1 MKIDTF
7 AYNISRKNRVIS
19 LKDKILNLLNRKNK
33 ALSIEE
39 LDHLLELKTAG
50 DFRLLEDTINEMCN
64 DYTIYRT
71 NKNRYMT
78 FDRSPLKKGILR
90 VNKKGYGFVE
100 IPEEEDIY
108 IEAGNMNGAL
118 HNDLVVAEITG
129 RKEKNK
135 LEGRILKILERNLEL
150 IVGEFYLEKGKGHL
164 IIDED
169 RLKMNVVIEPDC
181 IHGAVDGHKVQV
193 RLLDQIDEATYHA
206 EVVKVLGHKN
216 DPGVDILSIVYK
228 YNINDSFPEEVI
240 EELKHIPSSVGEQ
253 DKIGRRDLTK
263 ETIFTIDGADTK
275 DIDDAV
281 SIKVLE
287 NGNYQLGVHIAD
299 VSYYVKEGTA
309 LDINAMDRGTSVYLV
324 DRVIPMIPHQLSNG
338 ICSLNEGVE
347 RLTISCVMEI
357 DASGKIVDY
366 DIFESFIKSCKK
378 MTYKAVNSI
387 LEDNIVPDG
396 YEEYA
401 DDLRKMADL
410 AKILRKSKL
419 SRGYLDFDVDET
431 KILVDEKCHP
441 TDIVLRERGVGENLI
456 EDFMIIANECVA
468 THIFYME
475 LPFIYR
481 IHEVPKEERI
491 YDFLTYIGTLGYVYK
506 GNMKDT
512 NPKAVQG
519 LLNFLKDKKE
529 FKILS
534 SLLLR
539 SMQKAVY
546 KPENLGHYGL
556 ASKCYTHFTSPIRR
570 YPDTTVHRLL
580 RTYLFKN
587 DLSPETISHWEEK
600 LPIVAEIA
608 SSRERASI
616 NCEREVEDMKMAEYM
631 EDHIGEEFEGMIS
644 GVTNFGIF
652 IQLDN
657 LIEGLCR
664 LADLKEFF
672 HYDERSMSVVGEK
685 TKTKYSMG
693 DRVLIKVVRASK
705 EEQTIDFEIIKHI
718 EEEPDDKQEIELI

>member
-1 MKIDTF
+1 M
-7 AYNISRKNRVIS
+7 VIC
-19 LKDKILNLLNRKNK
+19 LEEKILDLLNRKNK
-33 ALSIEE
+33 ALSIED
-39 LDHLLELKTAG
+39 LDHLLELKTVEE
-50 DFRLLEDTINEMCN
+50 FRELEDIVNKMC
-64 DYTIYRT
+64 DEYTIYRT

-90 VNKKGYGFVE
+90 VTRKGYGFVE
-100 IPEEEDIY
+100 LANDEDIY
-108 IEAGNMNGAL
+108 IESSNMNGAL
-118 HNDLVVAEITG
+118 HNDLVVAEVTG
-129 RKEKNK
+129 KKEKNK
-135 LEGRILKILERNLEL
+135 LEGRILKILDRKLEYV
-150 IVGEFYLEKGKGHL
+150 IGEFYLENGVGHL
-164 IIDED
+164 ILDEEK
-169 RLKMNVVIEPDC
+169 LKMNVIIEKEN

-193 RLLDQIDEATYHA
+193 KLLKQKVDTTYCG
-206 EVVKVLGHKN
+206 EVVKILGHKN

-228 YNINDSFPEEVI
+228 YNINDTFPDEVI
-240 EELKHIPSSVGEQ
+240 EELKSIPSEVSEK
-253 DKIGRRDLTK
+253 DKAGRKDLTN
-263 ETIFTIDGADTK
+263 EVIFTIDGADTK
-275 DIDDAV
+275 DIDDAI
-281 SIKVLE
+281 SIEKLD
-287 NGNYQLGVHIAD
+287 NGNYKLGVHIAD

-347 RLTISCVMEI
+347 RLTISCIMEI
-357 DASGKIVDY
+357 DSNGKIVDY
-366 DIFESFIKSCKK
+366 EICESVIKSHKK
-378 MTYKAVNSI
+378 MTYKDVNSI
-387 LEDNIVPDG
+387 LEDNVIPLG
-396 YEEYA
+396 YEDYV
-401 DDLRKMADL
+401 DDLRLMAEL

-419 SRGYLDFDVDET
+419 SRGYLDFDVDEA

-441 TDIVLRERGVGENLI
+441 IDIVLRERGVGENLI

-481 IHEVPKEERI
+481 VHEVPKEERI
-491 YDFLTYIGTLGYVYK
+491 YDFLSYIGTLGYVYK
-506 GNMKDT
+506 GNMKDN

-519 LLNFLKDKKE
+519 LLDFLKDKKE

-546 KPENLGHYGL
+546 QPQNLGHYGL

-580 RTYLFKN
+580 RTYLFNN
-587 DLSPETISHWEEK
+587 DLSSATINHWEEK
-600 LPIVAEIA
+600 LPVIADIA

-652 IQLDN
+652 IELDN
-657 LIEGLCR
+657 LVEGLCR
-664 LADLKEFF
+664 LSNMNEFF
-672 HYDERSMSVVGEK
+672 HYDEKSMSVIGEK
-685 TKTKYSMG
+685 TKTKYTIG
-693 DRVLIKVVRASK
+693 DRVLIKVVRANK
-705 EEQTIDFEIIKHI
+705 EEQTIDFEIIKKM
-718 EEEPDDKQEIELI
+718 EEER

>member
-1 MKIDTF
+1 M
-7 AYNISRKNRVIS
+7 IS
-19 LKDKILNLLNRKNK
+19 LEERILNLLNRKNK

-39 LDHLLELKTAG
+39 IDHLLELKTTS

-108 IEAGNMNGAL
+108 VEASNMNGAL

-164 IIDED
+164 LIDED
-169 RLKMNVVIEPDC
+169 RLKMNVIIEPNC

-193 RLLDQIDEATYHA
+193 RLLDQLDETTYHG
-206 EVVKVLGHKN
+206 EVVKILGHKN

-228 YNINDSFPEEVI
+228 YNINDTFPEEVV
-240 EELKHIPSSVGEQ
+240 EELKKIPNEVSEK
-253 DKIGRRDLTK
+253 DKIGRRDLTT
-263 ETIFTIDGADTK
+263 EVIFTIDGADTK

-309 LDINAMDRGTSVYLV
+309 LDVNAMDRGTSVYLV

-357 DASGKIVDY
+357 DANGKIVDY

-378 MTYKAVNSI
+378 MTYTAVNSI
-387 LEDNIVPDG
+387 LEDNIVPFG
-396 YEEYA
+396 YEEYV
-401 DDLRKMADL
+401 DDLRRMAEL

-419 SRGYLDFDVDET
+419 SRGYLDFDVDEA

-456 EDFMIIANECVA
+456 EDFMIIANECIA

-481 IHEVPKEERI
+481 VHEVPKEERI
-491 YDFLTYIGTLGYVYK
+491 YDFLTYIGTLGYIYK

-587 DLSPETISHWEEK
+587 DLSEETISHWEEK
-600 LPIVAEIA
+600 LPVVAEIA

-631 EDHIGEEFEGMIS
+631 EDHIGEEFEGMVS

-685 TKTKYSMG
+685 TKTKYTMG
-693 DRVLIKVVRASK
+693 DRVLVKVVRASK
-705 EEQTIDFEIIKHI
+705 EEQTIDFEILKHV
-718 EEEPDDKQEIELI
+718 EEEADDKPEIELI